1 MDTSSFETLEN
12 CETAIRALELCN
24 HKVPKELLA
33 QRDKFLAEKQ
43 AKEGAINSDTP
54 IYSTLVANYPYGV
67 MPQEKKDVIEGTVSK
82 LLEEGEKAKEPGLLL
97 GKIQCGKTDTFEDII
112 GLAFDKGI
120 DIAIVLTKGTKPLTE
135 QTLKRME
142 KDYAHFKPSDKLSR
156 KKSTIYIHD
165 IMNVWKNIKKENV
178 DESKTVIVCKKQA
191 TNLNHLIDMF
201 DKKFPFLK
209 KKKVLIVDDEADF
222 ASRNYKAVKLSPKT
236 DENGAP
242 VEQEAELEMAK
253 ISQQIDDF
261 REIPEYCRYLQ
272 VTATP
277 YCLYLQPGG
286 MLNLNGKTAK
296 PFRPRFTEIVPT
308 HAAYVGGKEYFEDSQ
323 NPESMYSHLYHKV
336 DQKCVDVLGH
346 EDKRYLTSTVS
357 SGNIYGLT
365 YSLIAY
371 FMATAIRRI
380 QTEAEDKDY
389 RSSALIHVEI
399 DKKNHIW
406 QDKVVNRLI
415 DAIKKSIVDNDK
427 TDRRVWCAID
437 INYDDFA
444 ESNKKGRAEGLLTA
458 EIPSKEEVIEEMR
471 KLLTGDKYCVQKVNS
486 DETVSAL
493 LNSET
498 GELKLDSTANIFI
511 GGNILDRGI
520 TIKNMLCFFYGR
532 DPKKFQ
538 QDTVL
543 QHARMYGSRSKEDMA
558 VTRFHTTERIYDA
571 LKQMN
576 ALDDQLREWF
586 IKGHDSNDENA
597 VFVGYDNDIK
607 PCAAQKIRASNALT
621 LKGQKRTVP
630 AGFWTK
636 SNTQIKKTV
645 ADIDALIE
653 NSPHY
658 NEKDEDGFFE
668 IDKETVKNIINKIS
682 STFVYDEKQGNLD
695 RKNDLQEMLCAIE
708 YCTSKS
714 NGKLYALHRKN
725 RSMSR
730 LRANGCF
737 IDAPDDGRTDTTP
750 SRKKAIDVPVIM
762 FLRQN
767 GKKELDPY
775 TEKNIGWNDAPFYW
789 PVFMSQ
795 QNIDPVMYS
804 FDQSKKKTVA
814 PPNYSN
820 MLESIDPND
829 VIIMTIKGDLA
840 PHFGEEGNCYTV
852 EDDIV
857 ETRLV
862 KETTA
867 NRYLEMDAKGKYKL
881 NPEVTFDRK
890 HDHGV
895 YSRNNDVFPFV
906 LKPYKYMVLRNRRDA
921 YADVMLL
928 ELHDPQYWHVIP
940 DGKLNAYGE
949 LIDPTSPK
957 GLVLA
962 HGSDFILDEK
972 MSETYFED
980 QHLTLWWIQY
990 VIKKVL
996 KFRVGRPATGDLP
1009 EDIAQDEDDEDLD
1022 E

>member
-1 MDTSSFETLEN
+1 METDSFETLEQ
-12 CETAIRALELCN
+12 CDGAIRGLKLCG
-24 HKVPKELLA
+24 HKVPKELQNKYDELIA
-33 QRDKFLAEKQ
+33 AKQ

-191 TNLNHLIDMF
+191 TNLKHLIEMF

-222 ASRNYKAVKLSPKT
+222 ASRNYKAVKLSSKT

-277 YCLYLQPGG
+277 YCLYLQPDGT
-286 MLNLNGKTAK
+286 LNLNGKLAK

-308 HAAYVGGKEYFEDSQ
+308 HAKYVGGKEYFEDSR

-336 DQKCVDVLGH
+336 EQKCVDVLGH
-346 EDKRYLTSTVS
+346 EDKRYLTNTVS
-357 SGNIYGLT
+357 SSNIYGLT
-365 YSLIAY
+365 YTLVAY

-380 QTEAEDKDY
+380 QTREDDKDY
-389 RSSALIHVEI
+389 KSSALIHVEI
-399 DKKNHIW
+399 DKKNHAW
-406 QDKVVNRLI
+406 QGKVVNRLI
-415 DAIKKSIVDNDK
+415 DAIKTSIADRK
-427 TDRRVWCAID
+427 ETDRRIWFAID
-437 INYDDFA
+437 TNYDDFV
-444 ESNKKGRAEGLLTA
+444 ESNRKGREEGLITIECPAKNDVL
-458 EIPSKEEVIEEMR
+458 EEMR
-471 KLLTGDKYCVQKVNS
+471 NILTGDRYCVQIVNS
-486 DETVSAL
+486 DEQVPSL
-493 LNSET
+493 LDSET
-498 GELKLDSTANIFI
+498 GELKLDSTANVFI

-571 LKQMN
+571 LSKMN

-586 IKGHDSNDENA
+586 IKGCDSNDENA
-597 VFVGYDNDIK
+597 VFVGFDKDIK

-621 LKGQKRTVP
+621 VKGQTRIVP
-630 AGFWTK
+630 TGFWTK
-636 SNTQIKKTV
+636 SNTQIKKIV
-645 ADIDALIE
+645 AEIDALIE

-658 NEKDEDGFFE
+658 NEKGEDGFFE
-668 IDKETVKNIINKIS
+668 IDKETVKSIINKIS
-682 STFVYDEKQGNLD
+682 STFVYDEKHCNLD
-695 RKNDLQEMLCAIE
+695 RKNDLQEMLCTIE

-725 RSMSR
+725 RNMSR
-730 LRANGCF
+730 LRANGGF
-737 IDAPDDGRTDTTP
+737 IDAPDDGHTDTAP

-767 GKKELDPY
+767 GKKELAPY
-775 TEKNIGWNDAPFYW
+775 TGDNIGWNDAPFYW
-789 PVFMSQ
+789 PVLMTQ

-804 FDQSKKKTVA
+804 FEQAKKKTVA
-814 PPNYSN
+814 PLDYTS
-820 MLESIDPND
+820 LLDGIDPKD
-829 VIIMTIKGDLA
+829 VIVMTIKGDLTS
-840 PHFGEEGNCYTV
+840 HFGEEGQVFKV
-852 EDDIV
+852 EDGNV
-857 ETRLV
+857 ESRV
-862 KETTA
+862 IKDTTA
-867 NRYLEMDAKGKYKL
+867 SRYLEMDDKGKYKIA
-881 NPEVTFDRK
+881 PDVTFDRK

-906 LKPYKYMVLRNRRDA
+906 LKPYKYMLLKNRRDA

-928 ELHDPQYWHVIP
+928 ELHEPSSWYVTP
-940 DGKLNAYGE
+940 FGE
-949 LIDPTSPK
+949 LNVDGDLTDPITRK
-957 GLVLA
+957 VLA
-962 HGSDFILDEK
+962 HGSDIIIDKK
-972 MSETYFED
+972 MEETEFED
-980 QHLTLWWIQY
+980 KHLTIWLIHY

-996 KFRVGRPATGDLP
+996 KFRSGRPTTGEMP
-1009 EDIAQDEDDEDLD
+1009 EDTAQDEDDEDLD